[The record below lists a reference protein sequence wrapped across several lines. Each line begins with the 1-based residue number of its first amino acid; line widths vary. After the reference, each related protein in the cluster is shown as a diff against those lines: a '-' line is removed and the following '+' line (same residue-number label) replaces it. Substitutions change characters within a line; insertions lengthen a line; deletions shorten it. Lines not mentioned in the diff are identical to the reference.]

1 MTSAVSDTS
10 AAEHDVAS
18 NHPAV
23 ILIDVAII
31 GAGFGGLGAAIR
43 LQQEGRKDFLI
54 FERDDAVGGTWH
66 VNTYPGAQCDIPSA
80 LYSFSFAPNPD
91 WTRLYPLQ
99 PEIEAYL
106 NDCADRF
113 DIRDRIR
120 FGHEVLDATWNDE
133 EARWL
138 LTTSAGTWS
147 ARILVG
153 ALGPFSEPAKPNIAG
168 LESFSGSVFHSAEWN
183 HEHSARGRRLA
194 VIGTGASAVQF
205 VPRIAPEAAHLTV
218 FQRTPTWILPHPDR
232 SISKSGRSML
242 RKFPLLQ
249 RTMRRTFDLFQE
261 ALVPGLIHHRS
272 LLTPLTVLGRAHL
285 RRQVKDPVLRRK
297 LTPDYAFGC
306 KRPTFSNKFY
316 PALSRDNVAVETA
329 GIARVVSAGIVT
341 TDGRTHEVDTI
352 VLGTGFTVA
361 GHSGFRR
368 IRGRDGQSLADVWPS
383 GEMSSYRG
391 TTVHG
396 FPNFFMLLGPN
407 SVVYTSQVV
416 TIEAQVNYILDALRA
431 MDTNKIRS
439 LEVSKQ
445 AQTEFADYTDAT
457 LAGSVWNSG
466 GCSSY
471 YLSPSGRNVTY
482 WPGSVRNFTR
492 RMSTI
497 ELGHYEYRIGSASD
511 AKKPTA
517 ATNPTRLEGRS

>member
-1 MTSAVSDTS
+1 MTATHSTADTAVP
-10 AAEHDVAS
+10 H
-18 NHPAV
+18 
-23 ILIDVAII
+23 IDVAIV

-43 LQQEGRKDFLI
+43 LEEEGRGDFLV
-54 FERDDAVGGTWH
+54 FERDTAVGGTWH

-80 LYSFSFAPNPD
+80 LYSFSFAPNPN

-99 PEIEAYL
+99 PEIEQYL
-106 NDCADRF
+106 DDCTDRF
-113 DIRDRIR
+113 GIRNRIR
-120 FGHEVLDATWNDE
+120 FGHEVLDATWDDE
-133 EARWL
+133 RAQWVVR
-138 LTTSAGTWS
+138 TSGGTWTS
-147 ARILVG
+147 RILIG
-153 ALGPFSEPAKPNIAG
+153 ALGPFSEPATPTIAG
-168 LESFSGSVFHSAEWN
+168 LDSFSGSVFHSANWD
-183 HEHSARGRRLA
+183 HDYCVKGRRLA

-205 VPRIAPEAAHLTV
+205 VPRLAPEAGHLTL

-232 SISKSGRSML
+232 PISDSAKSVFE
-242 RKFPLLQ
+242 KFPPAQ
-249 RTMRRTFDLFQE
+249 RAMRRVFDLFQE
-261 ALVPGLIHHRS
+261 ALVPGLIRHRS
-272 LLTPLTVLGRAHL
+272 LLAPLTALGRAHL
-285 RRQVKDPVLRRK
+285 RRQVKDPILREK
-297 LTPDYAFGC
+297 LTPSYAFGC

-316 PALSRDNVAVETA
+316 PALCRENVTVETT
-329 GIARVVSAGIVT
+329 GIDAIVPEGIVT
-341 TDGRTHEVDTI
+341 TDGTVHEVDAI

-368 IRGRDGQSLADVWPS
+368 IVGRGGTSLADAWPD

-416 TIEAQVNYILDALRA
+416 TIEAQVNYILAALRA
-431 MDTNKIRS
+431 MDSHAIS
-439 LEVSKQ
+439 VLEVTER
-445 AQTEFADYTDAT
+445 AQTEFADHTDEL

-497 ELGHYEYRIGSASD
+497 ELDHYHCRSAAAGVD
-511 AKKPTA
+511 PTLV
-517 ATNPTRLEGRS
+517 TTKDLV

>member
-1 MTSAVSDTS
+1 M
-10 AAEHDVAS
+10 
-18 NHPAV
+18 PATPFDRATPV
-23 ILIDVAII
+23 PHTDVAII

-43 LQQEGRKDFLI
+43 LEQEGRSDFLI
-54 FERDDAVGGTWH
+54 FERDTAVGGTWH

-106 NDCADRF
+106 NDCTDRF
-113 DIRDRIR
+113 GIRDRIR
-120 FGHEVLDATWNDE
+120 FRHEVLDATWNDE
-133 EARWL
+133 QAQWVVR
-138 LTTSAGTWS
+138 TSEGTWS
-147 ARILVG
+147 ARILIG
-153 ALGPFSEPAKPNIAG
+153 ALGPFSEPATPDIEG
-168 LESFSGSVFHSAEWN
+168 LESFSGTVFHSAKWD
-183 HEHSARGRRLA
+183 HQHSAQGRRLA

-205 VPRIAPEAAHLTV
+205 VPRLAPEAAHLTL

-232 SISKSGRSML
+232 PISESGRSLL
-242 RKFPLLQ
+242 RKFPRAQ
-249 RTMRRTFDLFQE
+249 RAMRRTFDLFQE
-261 ALVPGLIHHRS
+261 ALVPGLIGHRS
-272 LLTPLTVLGRAHL
+272 LLAPLTALGRAHL
-285 RRQVKDPVLRRK
+285 RRQVKDPVLREK
-297 LTPDYAFGC
+297 LTPGYEFGC
-306 KRPTFSNKFY
+306 KRTTFSNKFY
-316 PALSRDNVAVETA
+316 PALCRENVTVETTS
-329 GIARVVSAGIVT
+329 IARIVPEGIVT
-341 TDGRTHEVDTI
+341 TDGTVHQVDAI
-352 VLGTGFTVA
+352 VLGTGFTVS
-361 GHSGFRR
+361 GHTGFRR
-368 IRGRDGQSLADVWPS
+368 IVGRDGKSLADHWPD

-416 TIEAQVNYILDALRA
+416 TIEAQVNYILAALRA
-431 MDTNKIRS
+431 MDDNALAA
-439 LEVSKQ
+439 LEVSMR
-445 AQTEFADYTDAT
+445 AQIEFADHTDER

-497 ELGHYEYRIGSASD
+497 ELRHYHCRSALSEVD
-511 AKKPTA
+511 PML
-517 ATNPTRLEGRS
+517 ATSKELA

>member
-1 MTSAVSDTS
+1 MTTTVSDTS
-10 AAEHDVAS
+10 ANEHDAS
-18 NHPAV
+18 DNLAV
-23 ILIDVAII
+23 SVVDVAII

-43 LQQEGRKDFLI
+43 LQQEGRDDFLI

-106 NDCADRF
+106 NDCTDRF
-113 DIRDRIR
+113 GIRNRIR
-120 FGHEVLDATWNDE
+120 FGHEVLDATWNDD

-138 LTTSAGTWS
+138 VTTSAGTWS

-168 LESFSGSVFHSAEWN
+168 LESFSGSVFHSAEWD
-183 HEHSARGRRLA
+183 HEHSARGRRIA

-232 SISKSGRSML
+232 SISESGRSML
-242 RKFPLLQ
+242 RKFPALQ
-249 RTMRRTFDLFQE
+249 RMMRRTFDLFQE

-272 LLTPLTVLGRAHL
+272 LLAPLTVLGRAHL
-285 RRQVKDPVLRRK
+285 RRQVKDPVLRTK

-316 PALSRDNVAVETA
+316 PALSRDNVTVETT
-329 GIARVVSAGIVT
+329 GIAEVVSAGIVT

-368 IRGRDGQSLADVWPS
+368 IRGREGQSLADAWPS

-416 TIEAQVNYILDALRA
+416 TIEAQVNYILESLQV
-431 MDTNKIRS
+431 MDVKTIAA
-439 LEVSKQ
+439 LEVSRK

-457 LAGSVWNSG
+457 LEGSVWNSG

-497 ELGHYEYRIGSASD
+497 DLGHYEYRIGSASD
-511 AKKPTA
+511 PKEPKTGDDPALAKD
-517 ATNPTRLEGRS
+517 RS

>member
-1 MTSAVSDTS
+1 MTATQAGTALPS
-10 AAEHDVAS
+10 
-18 NHPAV
+18 
-23 ILIDVAII
+23 IDVAII

-43 LQQEGRKDFLI
+43 LEQEERGDFLI
-54 FERDDAVGGTWH
+54 FERDTAVGGTWH

-106 NDCADRF
+106 NDCTDKF
-113 DIRDRIR
+113 GIRDRIR
-120 FGHEVLDATWNDE
+120 FGHEVLDATWNDAQ
-133 EARWL
+133 ARWVV
-138 LTTSAGTWS
+138 
-147 ARILVG
+147 RILIG
-153 ALGPFSEPAKPNIAG
+153 ALGPFSEPATPKIEG
-168 LESFSGSVFHSAEWN
+168 LESFSGSVFHSAKWD
-183 HEHSARGRRLA
+183 HEHSAEGRRIA

-205 VPRIAPEAAHLTV
+205 VPRLAPEAAHLTL

-232 SISKSGRSML
+232 PISESGRSVL
-242 RKFPLLQ
+242 RKYPRAQ
-249 RTMRRTFDLFQE
+249 RAMRRVFDLFQE
-261 ALVPGLIHHRS
+261 ALVPGLISHRS
-272 LLTPLTVLGRAHL
+272 LLAPLTAVGRAHL
-285 RRQVKDPVLRRK
+285 RRQVKDPVLREK
-297 LTPDYAFGC
+297 LTPGYEFGC

-316 PALSRDNVAVETA
+316 PALCRENVTVETT
-329 GIARVVSAGIVT
+329 GIARIVPEGIVT
-341 TDGRTHEVDTI
+341 TDGTVHEVDAI
-352 VLGTGFTVA
+352 VLGTGFTVS
-361 GHSGFRR
+361 GHTGFRR
-368 IRGRDGQSLADVWPS
+368 IVGRDGKSLADKWPD

-416 TIEAQVNYILDALRA
+416 TIEAQVNYILAALRA
-431 MDTNKIRS
+431 MDSNAITA
-439 LEVSKQ
+439 LEVSMR
-445 AQTEFADYTDAT
+445 AQSTFAEHTDRK

-492 RMSTI
+492 RMSSI
-497 ELGHYEYRIGSASD
+497 ELGHYHWRSAD
-511 AKKPTA
+511 FRPDTELVTTREPT
-517 ATNPTRLEGRS
+517 

>member
-1 MTSAVSDTS
+1 MTATHSNTAVP
-10 AAEHDVAS
+10 HV
-18 NHPAV
+18 
-23 ILIDVAII
+23 DVAII

-43 LQQEGRKDFLI
+43 LEQEGRGDFLI
-54 FERDDAVGGTWH
+54 FERDTAVGGTWH

-80 LYSFSFAPNPD
+80 LYSFSFAPNPE

-106 NDCADRF
+106 NDCTDRF
-113 DIRDRIR
+113 EIRDRIR

-133 EARWL
+133 QARWMVR
-138 LTTSAGTWS
+138 TSAGTWS
-147 ARILVG
+147 ARILIG
-153 ALGPFSEPAKPNIAG
+153 ALGPFSEPSTPSIQG
-168 LESFSGSVFHSAEWN
+168 LESFSGSVFHSAKWD
-183 HEHSARGRRLA
+183 HQHSVKGRRLA

-205 VPRIAPEAAHLTV
+205 VPRLAPEVAHLTL

-232 SISKSGRSML
+232 PISESGRSVL
-242 RKFPLLQ
+242 RKFPPAE
-249 RTMRRTFDLFQE
+249 RAMRRMFDLFQE
-261 ALVPGLIHHRS
+261 ALVPGLIRHRS
-272 LLTPLTVLGRAHL
+272 MLAPLTALGRAHL
-285 RRQVKDPVLRRK
+285 RRQVKDPVLREK
-297 LTPDYAFGC
+297 LTPGYEFGC

-316 PALSRDNVAVETA
+316 PALCRENVTVETT
-329 GIARVVSAGIVT
+329 GIERIVPEGIIT
-341 TDGRTHEVDTI
+341 TDGTVHEVDDI

-368 IRGRDGQSLADVWPS
+368 IVGRDGTSLADGWPD

-416 TIEAQVNYILDALRA
+416 TIEAQVNYVLEALRA
-431 MDTNKIRS
+431 MDSGAIAA
-439 LEVSKQ
+439 LEVTER
-445 AQTEFADYTDAT
+445 AQTEFADYTDEQ

-492 RMSTI
+492 KMSTI
-497 ELGHYEYRIGSASD
+497 ELGHYHCRSAAFDKSSATAD
-511 AKKPTA
+511 PTLVTTKDFA
-517 ATNPTRLEGRS
+517 